1 MNDVLLAEYGLR
13 QLHGR
18 FCDAVWRKDESDFAK
33 CWAEDAVW
41 KIAGLELATRDVIAG
56 TFAKLLAACDKV
68 TILGSPPLF
77 DINVELGTAVGR
89 VQCTEL
95 AKMGDGSSAMT
106 LGIYSDSYVR
116 DGEVWLFKRRH
127 FTLHYRGPIDLS
139 ADLVDAPTYGSFP
152 GMPGVDEPTMTR
164 RAPVL

>member
-1 MNDVLLAEYGLR
+1 MSDLLLAEYGIR
-13 QLHGR
+13 QLHAR
-18 FCDAVWRKDESDFAK
+18 FADAVWRKDEADFGA
-33 CWAEDAVW
+33 CWALDATW
-41 KIAGLELATRDVIAG
+41 KIAGLQFDTRAVIVES
-56 TFAKLLAACDKV
+56 FARLLAACAKV

-77 DINVELGTAVGR
+77 EIDVAAGTAVGR

-106 LGIYSDSYVR
+106 LGIYSDAYVR
-116 DGEVWLFKRRH
+116 DGDRWLFQRRH

-139 ADLVDAPTYGSFP
+139 ADLVDAPSYGAFP
-152 GMPGVDEPTMTR
+152 GMPGPDEQTVTR